1 MKFLYNF
8 FIGILIGFGAILP
21 GVSSGVFCVIFGIYE
36 KLVNSL
42 TNLFKDFKNNFLYLL
57 PIAIGGFVGIVLFG
71 NIIKFIFISYEVQAR
86 FIFIGLILGT
96 IPALFRQTDTAK
108 TTNLESYKHKSKNN
122 SNSINTNECNY
133 LNKCNSS
140 SNFILSTINIR
151 KILPMIIAFF
161 VGIILIAFE
170 KSLNLNAIA
179 STFASNPIYLVFAGF
194 LMSIGIVVPGIS
206 NTIILMCLGVYSTY
220 ISAISSVNLS
230 ILIPLA
236 IGVLC
241 GGIIWLKIISILLKK
256 HHQPT
261 FYAIIGFTLGS
272 IFVLLPNLRFDA
284 TLLLNFALFL
294 IALIS
299 SYKLS
304 AYEK

>member
-8 FIGILIGFGAILP
+8 LIGILIGCGAILP

-36 KLVNSL
+36 KLVDSL

-57 PIAIGGFVGIVLFG
+57 PIALGAFAGIVLFG
-71 NIIKFIFISYEVQAR
+71 NIIEFLFISYEAQAR

-96 IPALFRQTDTAK
+96 IPALFKQASENK
-108 TTNLESYKHKSKNN
+108 STNLEIYKHKSKNN

-151 KILPMIIAFF
+151 KILPMFIAFF
-161 VGIILIAFE
+161 VGIVLIVFE

-220 ISAISSVNLS
+220 IAAISSVNLS

-272 IFVLLPNLRFDA
+272 IFVLLPSFRFDA
-284 TLLLNFALFL
+284 TLLLNLALFL
-294 IALIS
+294 IALNL

-304 AYEK
+304 KYEK